1 MSITPPL
8 PAIHPR
14 ETPSV
19 NPLAITAFTRFTFS
33 RFVCFVAVFLWVGV
47 TGSVLRLTSREL
59 VYRSTGELCD
69 SRTRHSRSQT
79 AAIVVH
85 QIITDFAMIEYIRSR
100 TELVYIARC
109 VKSAQDLAFC
119 RITSHV
125 QQLDFVDARE
135 AAVVGELAHHA
146 LLFV

>member
-1 MSITPPL
+1 LEYLNTG
-8 PAIHPR
+8 
-14 ETPSV
+14 
-19 NPLAITAFTRFTFS
+19 LAIDLKS
-33 RFVCFVAVFLWVGV
+33 LKSVCPLRYAVPCGTLSPAVRCPPRY
-47 TGSVLRLTSREL
+47 VLGTYKLIRMRGRLVEL
-59 VYRSTGELCD
+59 HD
-69 SRTRHSRSQT
+69 

-85 QIITDFAMIEYIRSR
+85 QIITDFAMIEYIRWR
-100 TELVYIARC
+100 TKLACIARC

>member
-1 MSITPPL
+1 MS
-8 PAIHPR
+8 
-14 ETPSV
+14 
-19 NPLAITAFTRFTFS
+19 TAFTRFTFS
-33 RFVCFVAVFLWVGV
+33 RFVCFVAVFLWIGV
-47 TGSVLRLTSREL
+47 NGSVLRLTSREL
-59 VYRSTGELCD
+59 VYKSTGELCD
-69 SRTRHSRSQT
+69 PSTPHSRSQT

-85 QIITDFAMIEYIRSR
+85 QIITDFAMIEYIRWR
-100 TELVYIARC
+100 TKLACTARC